1 MTIEA
6 FTPEGKSAFITT
18 WKAFEYPRTWH
29 KLPNPISHINSF
41 MMSDCLRLAM
51 VFPFILNRF
60 LKHQHLKQSELTKL
74 QLRMNV
80 SHNDLATSLWVRCW
94 SGFSKSNDG
103 FMNLSHHL
111 KRLMSDWFIAKD
123 KVNIRNDV
131 DDANE
136 GMIFYSLRN
145 KDYST
150 NTMLYDVD
158 DANEGMDILFFTK

>member
-94 SGFSKSNDG
+94 SVVAKTVVTAFKEFFTEDDYVELRECLDNERKL
-103 FMNLSHHL
+103 LSQ
-111 KRLMSDWFIAKD
+111 
-123 KVNIRNDV
+123 V
-131 DDANE
+131 
-136 GMIFYSLRN
+136 
-145 KDYST
+145 ST
-150 NTMLYDVD
+150 NLITSNVKNPCY
-158 DANEGMDILFFTK
+158 